1 MFAALRVEVRVSPA
15 RVILPLRAFGPRT
28 RQMLAIVCVSACALL
43 QFGVTP
49 HTHTH
54 QGENKFGLHYK
65 KWYGFEKLPW
75 PCDDEP
81 NVK

>member
-54 QGENKFGLHYK
+54 IRGKTSLACITKNGMVLNSCLGLATTSQT
-65 KWYGFEKLPW
+65 
-75 PCDDEP
+75 
-81 NVK
+81 